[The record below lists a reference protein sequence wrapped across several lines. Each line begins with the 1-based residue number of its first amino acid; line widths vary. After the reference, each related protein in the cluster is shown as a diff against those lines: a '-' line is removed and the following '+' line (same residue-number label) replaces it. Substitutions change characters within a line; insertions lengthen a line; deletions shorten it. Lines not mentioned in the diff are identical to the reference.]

1 MGRRQTLKN
10 TLMAIAVILLMAFA
24 VAASSQMVFA
34 DDTEHTWNVKSITF
48 TPAEPTVKMSQV
60 KERDND
66 GIYALNLANRYK
78 KGMNNCFF
86 KPGDKCV
93 VIYNDNSTK
102 DFEFSKIKGVSY
114 AEFKAADGEIINL
127 EALHTDNAEELKKS
141 GEVSV
146 DDLAAIIGE
155 NRVAIEYGEYWEEG
169 EEVLGHCVRTYTKL
183 EVKENIAHDHTTA
196 LRERNKTDALCDAT
210 GMSRDCQYCQ
220 ICGKYFE
227 DFDATIELNKDE
239 LIKKMLE
246 HDWSEWTTDEADP
259 KKKRRICNRCQ
270 EEDLRIV
277 DVHVHTPGKELH
289 WTKPTCEHGGIDY
302 HYVCTDEDCGA
313 LLIKNDLGD
322 YVQVE
327 RSALKLPARGHKKG
341 KPIQGKVKPATCSYI
356 GGYTLTYNCERCG
369 MHLTTERIDIPVDP
383 DAHVWNDGE
392 VIKDATCTETG
403 IMRFTCTECEVEKDE
418 DIPAGHKWGKWN
430 VTKAATCTVAG
441 SQERTCS
448 ACNKIEKKSIAAKG
462 HKWKSAYTVDKK
474 ATYAAAGSKSI
485 HCSAC
490 NAKKP
495 KSVVSIPKLKV
506 KAVTLTGVKAVKRG
520 FTAKWTKGS
529 GINGYEMQYALN
541 KKFTKSKKT
550 IVIKKPGTISKKVTK
565 LKAKK
570 KYYVRIRAYK
580 IVNKKKYYS
589 AWGKIK
595 TVTTKR

>member
-1 MGRRQTLKN
+1 
-10 TLMAIAVILLMAFA
+10 
-24 VAASSQMVFA
+24 
-34 DDTEHTWNVKSITF
+34 
-48 TPAEPTVKMSQV
+48 
-60 KERDND
+60 
-66 GIYALNLANRYK
+66 
-78 KGMNNCFF
+78 
-86 KPGDKCV
+86 
-93 VIYNDNSTK
+93 
-102 DFEFSKIKGVSY
+102 
-114 AEFKAADGEIINL
+114 
-127 EALHTDNAEELKKS
+127 
-141 GEVSV
+141 
-146 DDLAAIIGE
+146 
-155 NRVAIEYGEYWEEG
+155 
-169 EEVLGHCVRTYTKL
+169 
-183 EVKENIAHDHTTA
+183 
-196 LRERNKTDALCDAT
+196 
-210 GMSRDCQYCQ
+210 
-220 ICGKYFE
+220 
-227 DFDATIELNKDE
+227 
-239 LIKKMLE
+239 
-246 HDWSEWTTDEADP
+246 
-259 KKKRRICNRCQ
+259 
-270 EEDLRIV
+270 
-277 DVHVHTPGKELH
+277 
-289 WTKPTCEHGGIDY
+289 
-302 HYVCTDEDCGA
+302 
-313 LLIKNDLGD
+313 
-322 YVQVE
+322 
-327 RSALKLPARGHKKG
+327 
-341 KPIQGKVKPATCSYI
+341 
-356 GGYTLTYNCERCG
+356 

-506 KAVTLTGVKAVKRG
+506 KAVTLICVKAVKRG

-565 LKAKK
+565 LRAKK

-589 AWGKIK
+589 AWSKIK